1 VYFLA
6 SIATDEELRIPI
18 AESSHQLQD
27 SNRKLDE
34 REIGV
39 KESFADLSVIPKKL
53 VRKATSKKLE
63 EEPIGSPEKIVMPL
77 YKLDVKKKMKVK
89 VDLRKN
95 KKEEFR
101 QWYLNQQT

>member
-1 VYFLA
+1 
-6 SIATDEELRIPI
+6 
-18 AESSHQLQD
+18 
-27 SNRKLDE
+27 
-34 REIGV
+34 
-39 KESFADLSVIPKKL
+39 
-53 VRKATSKKLE
+53 
-63 EEPIGSPEKIVMPL
+63 MPL